1 LSGDDD
7 LFVNET
13 ATSTNVAIQI
23 NPDSFVYTEAK
34 KTFTSWSRQ
43 KTRHVSTG
51 KFYKSNDKFFL
62 GLYYSSLMLFYP
74 AFGCLLLMQ
83 IQLPVCIGIFGMRFL
98 TQLVIMYFALKK
110 LKYAHIL
117 WLLPFLDVLYLF
129 YIVIFGT
136 RGLLTR
142 KQKYW

>member
-1 LSGDDD
+1 
-7 LFVNET
+7 
-13 ATSTNVAIQI
+13 
-23 NPDSFVYTEAK
+23 
-34 KTFTSWSRQ
+34 
-43 KTRHVSTG
+43 
-51 KFYKSNDKFFL
+51 
-62 GLYYSSLMLFYP
+62 
-74 AFGCLLLMQ
+74 
-83 IQLPVCIGIFGMRFL
+83 MRFL

>member
-1 LSGDDD
+1 
-7 LFVNET
+7 
-13 ATSTNVAIQI
+13 
-23 NPDSFVYTEAK
+23 
-34 KTFTSWSRQ
+34 
-43 KTRHVSTG
+43 
-51 KFYKSNDKFFL
+51 
-62 GLYYSSLMLFYP
+62 
-74 AFGCLLLMQ
+74 MQ